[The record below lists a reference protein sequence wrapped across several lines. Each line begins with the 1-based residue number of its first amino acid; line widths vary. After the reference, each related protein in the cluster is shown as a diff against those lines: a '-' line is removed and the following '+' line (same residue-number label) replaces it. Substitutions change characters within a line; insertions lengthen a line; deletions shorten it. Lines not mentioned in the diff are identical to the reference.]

1 MQANLTIK
9 YNGSTV
15 HIAGLEMK
23 TADNEYTMNACA
35 ALTRHGSRMLT
46 AKTADLETAEQALKA
61 AKSKARAMGKK
72 VCKSC
77 EAAALAEAPAGQT
90 FRFLVSL
97 DEANEVTTTVEIT
110 AGTRA
115 EAKALA
121 RKTPGA
127 LAVTSLD

>member
-1 MQANLTIK
+1 MQANLTVK

-23 TADNEYTMNACA
+23 TAADEYTMNACA
-35 ALTRHGSRMLT
+35 ALTRHGHRMLT
-46 AKTADLETAEQALKA
+46 AKAADLETAEQALKV
-61 AKSKARAMGKK
+61 AKAKARAMGKK
-72 VCKSC
+72 LCKSC
-77 EAAALAEAPAGQT
+77 EAAALAEQPEGET
-90 FRFLVSL
+90 YRFLVSL

-110 AGTRA
+110 AGSRA
-115 EAKALA
+115 DAKALA

>member
-15 HIAGLEMK
+15 HITGLAMK

-35 ALTRHGSRMLT
+35 ALTRHGYRMAT
-46 AKTADLETAEQALKA
+46 AKTADLETAEQALKV
-61 AKSKARAMGKK
+61 AKAKARSMGKK
-72 VCKSC
+72 LCKSC
-77 EAAALAEAPAGQT
+77 EAAALAEEPTGT
-90 FRFLVSL
+90 TYRFLVSL

-110 AGTRA
+110 ASTRA